1 MILPPGGKNV
11 SSRAEDLVRNAVVG
25 TGKPYR
31 TWQKQLE
38 GRFINGPDH
47 PRSVQVAGLDE
58 DNFFVA
64 FAVCFVDL
72 QELQSVVERPC
83 FRTLAF

>member
-1 MILPPGGKNV
+1 MILPPGGKM
-11 SSRAEDLVRNAVVG
+11 SAAEPKIWLGMLLWARGNRIERGKNSWKDDLS
-25 TGKPYR
+25 
-31 TWQKQLE
+31 
-38 GRFINGPDH
+38 PDQTH

-58 DNFFVA
+58 DHFFVA

-72 QELQSVVERPC
+72 QELQSVIERPC

>member
-1 MILPPGGKNV
+1 M
-11 SSRAEDLVRNAVVG
+11 G

-38 GRFINGPDH
+38 GRFITDETH

-58 DNFFVA
+58 DNFLVA
-64 FAVCFVDL
+64 FLVRFVDL
-72 QELQSVVERPC
+72 QELQSVVERPG